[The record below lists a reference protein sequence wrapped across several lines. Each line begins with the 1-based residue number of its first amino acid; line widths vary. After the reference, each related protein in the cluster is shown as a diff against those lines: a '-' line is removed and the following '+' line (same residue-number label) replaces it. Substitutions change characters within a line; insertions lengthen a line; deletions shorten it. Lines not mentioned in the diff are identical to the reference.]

1 MATAYKTETIEGQT
15 YKVYRVPAGRKT
27 WRTDSPEGPWS
38 VAELS
43 ALVAAY
49 LQHGGYV
56 TRGQWKQQAL
66 AAVHRHNPKRTRYA
80 VELMVLS
87 IARCDTMAHA
97 AGFGARGGMGANLRR
112 VLMSADPTGRR
123 FIEPTPW
130 Q

>member
-1 MATAYKTETIEGQT
+1 MATAFKTETIDGQIFQ
-15 YKVYRVPAGRKT
+15 VYRVPAGRKT

-43 ALVAAY
+43 ALVAVY
-49 LQHGGYV
+49 LKHGGYA
-56 TRGQWKQQAL
+56 TRAQWKQQAL

-87 IARCDTMAHA
+87 IARCDTVAHA

-112 VLMSADPTGRR
+112 VLASADPTGRR
-123 FIEPTPW
+123 FTEPTPW
-130 Q
+130 

>member
-15 YKVYRVPAGRKT
+15 YQVYRVPAGRKT

-38 VAELS
+38 VAELG

-49 LQHGGYV
+49 LKHGGYA
-56 TRGQWKQQAL
+56 TRAQWKQQAL

-87 IARCDTMAHA
+87 IARCDTVAHA

-112 VLMSADPTGRR
+112 VLASADPTGRR
-123 FIEPTPW
+123 FTEPTPW
-130 Q
+130 

>member
-1 MATAYKTETIEGQT
+1 MPTAYKTETIKGQT

-49 LQHGGYV
+49 LQHGGFAS
-56 TRGQWKQQAL
+56 RGQWKQQAL

-87 IARCDTMAHA
+87 IARCDSKALA

-112 VLMSADPTGRR
+112 VLQSVDTTGRR
-123 FIEPTPW
+123 FVEPTAW
-130 Q
+130 